1 MTAGR
6 LDLQARAF
14 GPIVVAARA
23 LAPGLR
29 VSWAGHTDI
38 GPYRGTDVP
47 MRRAA
52 VAVLTNSCEPTIKV
66 LFKAGVLPRH
76 EVPGGRCDYVL
87 YDPSRDLPSYY
98 LAWVEDMPA
107 PTTYEEFDLH
117 RLVRSSCQ
125 VRARDPYPSK
135 ILEAVYQRLRVAGI
149 FTRHEVSGFIAICD
163 ESWADLSEW
172 FRHRAGRHTYA
183 HPKDLA
189 PTSLATFEAS
199 LRENLK
205 GLPRTF
211 LDHKRPY
218 VREAPDVAARRRV
231 MSLTEHFDTGALYA
245 MIFAP
250 RERRIDALVRPLN
263 AIARVEKIMR
273 FHAPDGNWSKST
285 YQEAL
290 TRYVVVRDILPGD
303 SDYTRCMTVRFWR
316 IVVARLHRYRAL
328 HDRSGKRGLLNHTPP
343 RFRLAR
349 PLLHEMRNIQCAI
362 AAGGHVRRKED
373 AHRAFEDLDDIFE
386 AALNR
391 AEAMEAL
398 GEAKRHAESLMAE
411 DHNHLDFSITLP
423 CLDDR
428 GLAVGGLREE
438 RFRLWRTEAAAASVA
453 SDMERRGLA
462 RDSSTMRS
470 ERYCQPF
477 IVEHLVDNDESVT
490 GECWMLRLARLG
502 VFICPMRFSSRRRES
517 RLDEIARLALPGFQP
532 HGTLLLSFEQQRSLI
547 SRFAYEIG
555 RSFVPIEEMD
565 VAIRFADMALRIVGQ
580 SYRRIH
586 EVMQLRHDA
595 WKPVDFGEFAGR
607 YMSQDVWP
615 KVAPKK
621 DLGAVEKVPVTV
633 SLDVVRSAEELLAL
647 GRHAESSQRPTAVPA
662 MRASRWKC
670 GPAPYV
676 FSHMGRALLPNEVN
690 LFLRYLLAGWPP
702 FTLHDF
708 RHAEAE
714 DANFDGE
721 PESKIQ
727 TGLGHSGPAATRIY
741 TSLPPWAQKQI
752 EERSHQRKADQLDR
766 RDMLRQLAKRNVT
779 EREAA
784 GLSETAG

>member
-1 MTAGR
+1 MKPGR
-6 LDLQARAF
+6 LDLHARAF
-14 GPIVVAARA
+14 GPIVVAART
-23 LAPGLR
+23 LAPGFR
-29 VSWAGHTDI
+29 VSWAGHSDI

-76 EVPGGRCDYVL
+76 EVPGSRCDYIL
-87 YDPSRDLPSYY
+87 YDPARDLPSYY
-98 LAWVEDMPA
+98 LEWVENSPA
-107 PTTYEEFDLH
+107 PTTYEDFDLH

-125 VRARDPYPSK
+125 VRARDPHPLK
-135 ILEAVYQRLRVAGI
+135 ILEAVYQRLSVAGI
-149 FTRHEVSGFIAICD
+149 FTRSEVAGFIAVCD
-163 ESWADLSEW
+163 ESWADLNEW
-172 FRHRAGRHTYA
+172 FRHRAGRPAYA

-189 PTSLATFEAS
+189 PTSMATFEAA
-199 LRENLK
+199 LQENLK
-205 GLPRTF
+205 GLPRTY
-211 LDHKRPY
+211 LDDTRPY
-218 VREAPDVAARRRV
+218 MLESPDGAARRRV
-231 MSLTEHFDTGALYA
+231 MTLTEHFDTGALYA
-245 MIFAP
+245 MITAP
-250 RERRIDALVRPLN
+250 RERRSEALSRILN

-273 FHAPDGNWSKST
+273 LHAPDGRWTKST
-285 YQEAL
+285 YQDAL
-290 TRYVVVRDILPGD
+290 TRYIVFRDILPSD

-316 IVVARLHRYRAL
+316 IVVARLHRYRAQY
-328 HDRSGKRGLLNHTPP
+328 DRSGKRGLLAHIPP

-349 PLLHEMRNIQCAI
+349 PLLNEMRNLQCTI
-362 AAGGHVRRKED
+362 AAEGHTRRKED

-398 GEAKRHAESLMAE
+398 GRAKRHAESLMSA
-411 DHNHLDFSITLP
+411 DDGCLDFSVTLP
-423 CLDDR
+423 SLDDR
-428 GLAVGGLREE
+428 GIAIGGHREE
-438 RFRLWRTEAAAASVA
+438 RFRLWRTEAAAASVV
-453 SDMERRGLA
+453 SDMEHRGIA
-462 RDSSTMRS
+462 RESTILR
-470 ERYCQPF
+470 ERYSQPL
-477 IVEHLVDNDESVT
+477 IVEHLVDFD
-490 GECWMLRLARLG
+490 GAAAHECWMLRMARLG
-502 VFICPMRFSSRRRES
+502 VFICPMRFPADRRER
-517 RLDEIARLALPGFQP
+517 RLAEIARLGLPGFQT

-547 SRFAYEIG
+547 ARFAHEID
-555 RSFVPIEEMD
+555 RSFVPIDEME
-565 VAIRFADMALRIVGQ
+565 VAIRFADMALRVVGQ

-586 EVMQLRHDA
+586 EVMQVCHDA
-595 WKPVDFGEFAGR
+595 WKPVEFGSFAGK
-607 YMSQDVWP
+607 YFSQDVWP

-647 GRHAESSQRPTAVPA
+647 GPRAKGSDCPAAVPA

-676 FSHMGRALLPNEVN
+676 FSHMGRPLLPNEVN

-727 TGLGHSGPAATRIY
+727 AGLGHSGPAATRIY
-741 TSLPPWAQKQI
+741 TSLPPWAKRQI

-766 RDMLRQLAKRNVT
+766 RDRLRLLAKQDVT
-779 EREAA
+779 D
-784 GLSETAG
+784 